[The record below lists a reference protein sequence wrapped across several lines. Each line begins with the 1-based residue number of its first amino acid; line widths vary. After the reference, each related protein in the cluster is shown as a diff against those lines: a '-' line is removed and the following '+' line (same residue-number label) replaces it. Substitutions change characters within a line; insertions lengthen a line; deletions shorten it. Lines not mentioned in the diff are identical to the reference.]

1 MNEFIIILVAAI
13 LGSVV
18 RVIFGF
24 LGEAEPDEPF
34 SWKKALRSIVRGVIG
49 GAVIGT
55 YAFYTQ
61 TITSPLGVF
70 LAAFTGAITV
80 DLIVKNIGD
89 MTRKT

>member
-1 MNEFIIILVAAI
+1 LSEFIIILAAAI

-24 LGEAEPDEPF
+24 LGEAEPNEDF

-49 GAVIGT
+49 GAVIGV
-55 YAFYTQ
+55 YCFYTQ
-61 TITSPLGVF
+61 LITNPLGVF
-70 LAAFTGAITV
+70 LATFTGAITV

-89 MTRKT
+89 MTRKA